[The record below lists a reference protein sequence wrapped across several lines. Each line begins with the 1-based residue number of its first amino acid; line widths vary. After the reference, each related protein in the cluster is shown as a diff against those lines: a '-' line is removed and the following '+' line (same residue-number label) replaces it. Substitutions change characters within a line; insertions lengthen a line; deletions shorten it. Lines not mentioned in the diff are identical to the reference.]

1 MLKILFVYRVFPPKN
16 EDPIVDA
23 QAKSLLN
30 HEKLDIEFLKIN
42 KPKIGYIIASIKL
55 FILTIIN
62 RYDVIHFHHSYSGY
76 ISLFSVRGKKIC
88 SLMGSDILQEK
99 GFNKKLTNFYIKK
112 IWDGIIVKS
121 EEMQKIVPNSEVIP
135 NGVNLSDFRPIDRS
149 RAYSKTGYNPNLFNI
164 IFVSTDLD
172 DRVKNFQLALE
183 SYNKIKI
190 ESITLNTITNVNHS
204 ELIYY
209 YNAADL
215 LLMTSL
221 SEGSPNVIKEALAC
235 NCPVV
240 CTDVGD
246 VSQLI
251 GEIYNCYITS
261 WDPDDIVGKIMKV
274 YKNKSRSNGR
284 ENISTLNHKKIANKI
299 VNYYLSI
306 TNL

>member
-88 SLMGSDILQEK
+88 SLMGSDVLEEK

-149 RAYSKTGYNPNLFNI
+149 RAYSKTGYNPNLFRGE
-164 IFVSTDLD
+164 S
-172 DRVKNFQLALE
+172 LAG
-183 SYNKIKI
+183 
-190 ESITLNTITNVNHS
+190 ITLS
-204 ELIYY
+204 E
-209 YNAADL
+209 
-215 LLMTSL
+215 
-221 SEGSPNVIKEALAC
+221 
-235 NCPVV
+235 
-240 CTDVGD
+240 
-246 VSQLI
+246 Q
-251 GEIYNCYITS
+251 
-261 WDPDDIVGKIMKV
+261 
-274 YKNKSRSNGR
+274 
-284 ENISTLNHKKIANKI
+284 
-299 VNYYLSI
+299 
-306 TNL
+306 